1 MGIPDDDAEH
11 AAQVVD
17 YVLAPVVVAHHD
29 GLAIALGVE
38 GVAETLELL
47 AQLHVVVDFTIKG
60 HGVAVGLVLWAPA
73 EGLMGMLQV
82 NNGQAVE
89 AESGI
94 AVMPRAG
101 RIWAAVAHAG
111 QGTFQRV
118 NVLIYVACGGEH
130 AKKSAHVKI
139 APYI

>member
-1 MGIPDDDAEH
+1 
-11 AAQVVD
+11 
-17 YVLAPVVVAHHD
+17 
-29 GLAIALGVE
+29 
-38 GVAETLELL
+38 
-47 AQLHVVVDFTIKG
+47 
-60 HGVAVGLVLWAPA
+60 
-73 EGLMGMLQV
+73 MLQV
-82 NNGQAVE
+82 DNGQTIE
-89 AESGI
+89 AERGI